1 MADFGFSLHP
11 SSSIDL
17 DNADK
22 RLYKIVSEFEPD
34 IKKCIACGSCTASCS
49 ASNLTKVSFRQA
61 ILKLDRGLSEEAV
74 MLLKGCM
81 LCGKCTMTCPRGIN
95 TRNIINHILRY
106 SDNKKIK

>member
-81 LCGKCTMTCPRGIN
+81 LCGKCQLICPRDVN
-95 TRNIINHILRY
+95 TRKIIQNLKRIMQ
-106 SDNKKIK
+106 